1 MTPSP
6 SVNPE
11 RPSWS
16 QRAITGVG
24 FALLPLVLLALVL
37 VFHPSLTPAYVIGE
51 TVLPCDVCRIF
62 YFHVPMAF
70 MAYVAFFVVFL
81 ASILYLWQRQKRW
94 DRLARSSAELG
105 VVFTSLVL
113 LTGSLWAKPIWGT
126 WWTWDARLTTTLIL
140 WFIYVT
146 YLMLRAY
153 AGDEERAARYAAV
166 LGIIGF
172 ADVPLIHFSV
182 TLWRTLHPPNLAQLG
197 GDLELPGAML
207 FVLLYSLAVVALLY
221 VYLLFQRLWL
231 AEATDELRALRQ
243 SVMNRPQ
250 TALRGPHA

>member
-1 MTPSP
+1 MKTHQPLSQ
-6 SVNPE
+6 
-11 RPSWS
+11 RRTSWS
-16 QRAITGVG
+16 ERAITGLG
-24 FALLPLVLLALVL
+24 FALLPLMLIALVL
-37 VFHPSLTPAYVIGE
+37 VFQPSLTPAYVIGDV
-51 TVLPCDVCRIF
+51 VLPCDVCRIF
-62 YFHVPMAF
+62 YFHVSMAF
-70 MAYVAFFVVFL
+70 IAYVAFFVVFV
-81 ASILYLWQRQKRW
+81 ASILYLWRRQRRW

-146 YLMLRAY
+146 YLMVRAY
-153 AGDEERAARYAAV
+153 AGEEERASRYAAI
-166 LGIIGF
+166 LGIVGF

-207 FVLLYSLAVVALLY
+207 FVLLYSLAVMALLY
-221 VYLLFQRLWL
+221 VYLLYQRLWL
-231 AEATDELRALRQ
+231 AETTDELRSLRQ
-243 SVMNRPQ
+243 AVVSQRGVIV
-250 TALRGPHA
+250 RGPYA